1 MTTVTA
7 KKSTLDEIALMTHLR
22 NIVKYLK
29 QQKIY
34 GTLAHNIYDEQ
45 AQGLENVA
53 IAMYHQKKDTYCKL
67 VDAVK
72 KEIL

>member
-29 QQKIY
+29 QQKY
-34 GTLAHNIYDEQ
+34 T
-45 AQGLENVA
+45 VR
-53 IAMYHQKKDTYCKL
+53 
-67 VDAVK
+67 
-72 KEIL
+72 